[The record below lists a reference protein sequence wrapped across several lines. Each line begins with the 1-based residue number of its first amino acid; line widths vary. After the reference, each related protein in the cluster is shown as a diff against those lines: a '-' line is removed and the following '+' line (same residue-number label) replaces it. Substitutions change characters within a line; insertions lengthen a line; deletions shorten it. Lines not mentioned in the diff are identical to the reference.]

1 MFLYIKLLQFPVQIR
16 GEIQII
22 IIIKSLLFPL
32 RKDVNIHKIALK
44 STMYSIYPTWITQE
58 KSNYLTSIDL
68 YAIQEKQAVMDGDV
82 LLSDE
87 MQSTPMKSLFRYN

>member
-44 STMYSIYPTWITQE
+44 STMYSIYPT
-58 KSNYLTSIDL
+58 
-68 YAIQEKQAVMDGDV
+68 
-82 LLSDE
+82 
-87 MQSTPMKSLFRYN
+87 